1 MEAGLLELAFPAPMG
16 QIPSNRMESGM
27 KNDRARQLLRERM
40 DNDPTGRWL
49 REYMWRY
56 CNPEKILGDR
66 ADPVWLA
73 ARKQRRRRELI
84 ADLGLKVIK
93 GGRE

>member
-1 MEAGLLELAFPAPMG
+1 MAE
-16 QIPSNRMESGM
+16 
-27 KNDRARQLLRERM
+27 DRASLRKADRGRQELLQRM
-40 DNDPTGRWL
+40 GSNDPTGRWL

-56 CNPEKILGDR
+56 FDPEKILGDR

-73 ARKQRRRRELI
+73 ARKQRRKRELI

-93 GGRE
+93 GGKDE